1 MRREPELV
9 KNSPEAPDPPPPR
22 RDFRRHLQGYELGLL
37 TIAIALS
44 GALLVLPRASEP
56 LTLPLPRVDRQLSRD
71 NAAKDRELV
80 ASSEAQ
86 GLSFEVRAVGEAIR
100 HYGKSLTHRIDTGHD
115 RQDIRER
122 VAIAIA
128 GKQTPQLLALRAV
141 QTEYFLRALTQYE
154 REGKSNSELDE
165 LAGGFVE
172 HARQSA
178 WFGPKGELLA
188 DEATRRVLFRMH
200 FTDLI
205 EKRAAFPFAP
215 SLEEWRVYYRF
226 LLQHPERS
234 ATGANDGSDDDA
246 NRLRVVNA
254 LGKRDP
260 DYPALFAKGTLLYR
274 LGDREAASAAFR
286 AHLGAH
292 ESGAYALLARNHLLF
307 TLQGF
312 TNE

>member
-9 KNSPEAPDPPPPR
+9 KNSPDAPDPRTPR

-56 LTLPLPRVDRQLSRD
+56 LTLPLPRIDRQLARD
-71 NAAKDRELV
+71 SAAKDRDLV
-80 ASSEAQ
+80 RTSEAQ
-86 GLSFEVRAVGEAIR
+86 GLPFEVRAVGEAIR
-100 HYGKSLTHRIDTGHD
+100 HYGKSLTRRTDTGHD

-128 GKQTPQLLALRAV
+128 AKQTPQLLALRAV
-141 QTEYFLRALTQYE
+141 QTEYFLRALAQYE
-154 REGKSNSELDE
+154 RERKSNSELDE
-165 LAGGFVE
+165 LAGGFLD

-178 WFGPKGELLA
+178 WLGAQGELLA

-205 EKRAAFPFAP
+205 EKRTVFPFAP
-215 SLEEWRVYYRF
+215 SLEEWRTYYRF
-226 LLQHPERS
+226 LLEHPER
-234 ATGANDGSDDDA
+234 TGTGPNDGSDDDA

-254 LGKRDP
+254 LGKKDP
-260 DYPALFAKGTLLYR
+260 EYPALFAKGTLLYR

-286 AHLGAH
+286 AQLGAH
-292 ESGAYALLARNHLLF
+292 ESGPYALLARNHLLF
-307 TLQGF
+307 TLQGL
-312 TNE
+312 TSE